1 MKGVKNSKKHS
12 CLILMAVFIV
22 LIVLAVFTAQQ
33 IFSRYVLVNGELYP
47 REERLDL
54 RGQMIAAE
62 DFDKLQGML
71 PDSDILW
78 DVPFGHST
86 LPSDIQKLEVA
97 ELTEQDLDMLRYFPQ
112 LQVLDGRN
120 CGDVQLLS
128 LAQRMYPDCQV
139 LYTVTIGGVEYPQ
152 DTWTVEVSGLTAAD
166 ISQMECLPRLSE
178 VTVSDCGDYE
188 LLQQL
193 RAQHPQWNL
202 TCLITLCGEKY
213 PYDAQ
218 EITACAA
225 TEAELTSAMEG
236 FADLKSLVLIDPKAE
251 GQFLVSLREKY
262 PEVQIRWELDIQG
275 MRYADDLTEVDIS
288 HVPIES
294 VEQAENIGSYF
305 PELEKLIVD
314 SGSVDND
321 TMAEFR
327 ERMRPDYKVVW
338 TVVCGTGKYGSFEV
352 RTDET
357 TFMPLKHGIYYFHD
371 EDMYNVRYCEDMVCM
386 DVGHMTFTDVSFVEY
401 MPHLKYLILNFTSV
415 KDISP
420 LSSCKELVFLELD
433 HSWVTDYSPLL
444 GCTALED
451 LNLGDTYGD
460 PEPIS
465 KMTWLKNLWWV
476 SRSMSVKTY
485 LEQTLTD
492 TNMLFRPNSKQTTSF
507 GWRKL
512 PNYYAMRDMLEMP
525 YME

>member
-1 MKGVKNSKKHS
+1 MRTVNRKKLCRIVAVAGV
-12 CLILMAVFIV
+12 LLAA
-22 LIVLAVFTAQQ
+22 LAVFTVWQT
-33 IFSRYVLVNGELYP
+33 FRRYVLVNWELYP
-47 REERLDL
+47 RAGILDL
-54 RGQMIAAE
+54 QGQLLAPG
-62 DFDKLQGML
+62 DFEKLQKKL

-78 DVPFGHST
+78 DVPFQGSSV
-86 LPSDIQKLEVA
+86 PSNVQQLEVTA
-97 ELTEQDLDMLRYFPQ
+97 LTEQDVQMLAFLNE

-120 CGDVQLLS
+120 CTDIQLL
-128 LAQRMYPDCQV
+128 AQARRMYPDVQIM
-139 LYTVTIGGVEYPQ
+139 YTVSVGGGDYPQ
-152 DTWTVEVSGLTAAD
+152 DARTVELYGLTEED
-166 ISQMECLPRLSE
+166 IWKLECLQELVQ
-178 VTVSDCGDYE
+178 VTVFECSDRE

-193 RAQHPQWNL
+193 KIQYPQWNL
-202 TCLITLCGEKY
+202 DWWITLGEENFH
-213 PYDAQ
+213 YDAQ
-218 EITACAA
+218 RVTAHAA
-225 TEAELTSAMEG
+225 TQEQLESAMLG
-236 FADLKSLVLIDPKAE
+236 FTALESLTLVNPKA
-251 GQFLVSLREKY
+251 GGDYLVGLRERY
-262 PEVQIRWELDIQG
+262 PDMEIRWELDFQG
-275 MRYADDLTEVDIS
+275 VIYSDDMTEVDIS
-288 HVPIES
+288 HAAIES
-294 VEQAENIGSYF
+294 TEQAENIGSYF
-305 PELEKLIVD
+305 PNLEKLIVD
-314 SGSVDND
+314 SGSIDND

-327 ERMRPDYKVVW
+327 ERMRTGYKVVW

-371 EDMYNVRYCEDMVCM
+371 DDMYNVRYCEDMVCM

-415 KDISP
+415 KDITP

-465 KMTWLKNLWWV
+465 QMTWLKNLWWV
-476 SRSMSVKTY
+476 SRSMSVKAY

-492 TNMLFRPNSKQTTSF
+492 TYILFQPDSKQTTSF

-512 PNYYAMRDMLEMP
+512 PNYYAMRDMLKMP